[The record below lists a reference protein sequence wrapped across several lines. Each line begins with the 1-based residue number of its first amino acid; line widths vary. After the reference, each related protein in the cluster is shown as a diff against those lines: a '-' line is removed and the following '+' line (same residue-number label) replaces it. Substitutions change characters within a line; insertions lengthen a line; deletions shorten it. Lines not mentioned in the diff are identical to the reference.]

1 MILQDRTP
9 GCQPRYTSAIPP
21 GRNSNLPARVPNI
34 YRRMRFILCAVA
46 ILALAAACSDDDEAT
61 VDPTSTPGPTP
72 TPAASSGPIGFET
85 LVSGTSS
92 GVLSETPVVRTATTQ
107 AEWETLWSEHQA
119 IVSSPDDP
127 PEVDFTSQMVIAV
140 FDQERPTGGY
150 SIEIQNITAGE
161 GATNVFTERTWP
173 GRGCTV
179 TQAFT
184 KPFHIVVADRLDSAP
199 ALSISETVTDCE

>member
-1 MILQDRTP
+1 
-9 GCQPRYTSAIPP
+9 
-21 GRNSNLPARVPNI
+21 
-34 YRRMRFILCAVA
+34 MRFILLVVVF
-46 ILALAAACSDDDEAT
+46 LVLAAACSDDDEAT

-72 TPAASSGPIGFET
+72 TPAASPGPIGFET

-107 AEWETLWSEHQA
+107 AEWEVLWADHQA
-119 IVSSPDDP
+119 IVSSPADP
-127 PEVDFTSQMVIAV
+127 PAVDFASKMVIAV

-150 SIEIQNITAGE
+150 SIEVEEVRTGDD
-161 GATNVFTERTWP
+161 ATNVFAKRTWP

-184 KPFHIVVADRLDSAP
+184 QPFHIVVVDGLHDP
-199 ALSISETVTDCE
+199 VALSITESVIDCE